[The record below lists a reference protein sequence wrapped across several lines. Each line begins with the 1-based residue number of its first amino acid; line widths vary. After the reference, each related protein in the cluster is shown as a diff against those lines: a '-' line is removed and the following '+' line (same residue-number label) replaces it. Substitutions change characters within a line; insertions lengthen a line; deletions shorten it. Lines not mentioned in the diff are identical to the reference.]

1 MKTDPRPELL
11 ASLERNL
18 DALISGL
25 GSSVPEESLAGLW
38 DACDETF
45 ERFKVAHQERAD
57 AALSDDL
64 RQRMEGVFRLQV
76 VVSSLAARLRE
87 ELTVE
92 SEKVANARARLASLA
107 SRAHAGESCDLLG

>member
-1 MKTDPRPELL
+1 VKIDPRAELL

-25 GSSVPEESLAGLW
+25 GSRVPEESLVGLW
-38 DACDETF
+38 SACDETF
-45 ERFKVAHQERAD
+45 ERFKAVHQGRAD
-57 AALSDDL
+57 EALSDDL
-64 RQRMEGVFRLQV
+64 RRRMEGVFRLQV

>member
-1 MKTDPRPELL
+1 MKTDPRAELL
-11 ASLERNL
+11 ACLERNL

-25 GSSVPEESLAGLW
+25 GSNVPEESLTGLW
-38 DACDETF
+38 SACDRSF
-45 ERFKVAHQERAD
+45 ECFKVAHQERAD
-57 AALSDDL
+57 EALSDDL

-76 VVSSLAARLRE
+76 VVSSMAARLRD

-107 SRAHAGESCDLLG
+107 TRAHAGESCDLLG